1 MHVYNLYRFFIR
13 GRKRFLFV
21 SCSVRCIPCT
31 CLKSYQRERTF
42 MLIFI
47 LIPFVIARI
56 KGYRVWRVF
65 RVPDLYPFLAACAV
79 HGFFVM
85 NAWMGNHSFVKY
97 AAILQYFMI
106 ITLVLPVLLRRIFVP
121 TMVGV
126 GLTFAGTMMNK
137 IAINANDGKMP
148 VYPTVSKWIGF
159 YKEGQLDGT
168 IDDLHVL
175 AGSSTKLFLLTD
187 YFDFGTCV
195 LSPGDLLIHSFA
207 SIIIYYSI
215 KAVCKPIDSPV
226 VEG

>member
-1 MHVYNLYRFFIR
+1 MHFVYERE
-13 GRKRFLFV
+13 FL
-21 SCSVRCIPCT
+21 SKGAIG
-31 CLKSYQRERTF
+31 

-56 KGYRVWRVF
+56 KGYRVFRVF
-65 RVPDLYPFLAACAV
+65 RAPDLYPFLTVCAV
-79 HGFFVM
+79 HGFFIV

-106 ITLVLPVLLRRIFVP
+106 ATLLLPVLLRRIFAP

-126 GLTFAGTMMNK
+126 GLTFVGTIMNK
-137 IAINANDGKMP
+137 IAIRVNDGKMP

-175 AGSSTKLFLLTD
+175 ADGTTKLPILTD

-207 SIIIYYSI
+207 SIIIYYTI
-215 KAVCKPIDSPV
+215 KSVCNRSEKTAVEEKA
-226 VEG
+226 